1 MASRRRIFSARNDV
15 MNFPSEVARGAM
27 VARQMYWK
35 KKEGKL
41 IWPLTYRNEVA
52 GGLESNPAPENLK
65 GISLLQ
71 ASTSARTEAPASLYF
86 RIHSWKAQT
95 LGKLKMGEN

>member
-65 GISLLQ
+65 GSPSSKHPHQ
-71 ASTSARTEAPASLYF
+71 QEQRRRHRCTSGY
-86 RIHSWKAQT
+86 IV
-95 LGKLKMGEN
+95 GKHRP